1 MQEQSNK
8 EKYHENLLTM
18 LSKAQFRNYSIE
30 HFSEQY
36 PKERLLTYVYPETG
50 EVLIV
55 EMDAYIEEIAI
66 TTRWTKPVTQ
76 QELCHKQV
84 PWDFVERFYPDYHNC
99 EQIAYHDDLM
109 KAIDEEFAPG
119 STAEEIYNEV
129 ESYVESKN
137 PARWEGDEEHFKELI
152 HSELDDRLKV
162 LNAYIYERAII
173 NYLKENRV

>member
-1 MQEQSNK
+1 M
-8 EKYHENLLTM
+8 TPV
-18 LSKAQFRNYSIE
+18 QFRKACIE
-30 HFSEQY
+30 HFTEQY
-36 PKERLLTYVYPETG
+36 PKLRLITYVHKESGHILTVQMDVDLPVPE
-50 EVLIV
+50 
-55 EMDAYIEEIAI
+55 I
-66 TTRWTKPVTQ
+66 TTRWTVPVTQ
-76 QELCHKQV
+76 EDLCVNQV

-109 KAIDEEFAPG
+109 KAIDGEFVPCSA
-119 STAEEIYNEV
+119 AEEIYNEV
-129 ESYVESKN
+129 ESYVENKN